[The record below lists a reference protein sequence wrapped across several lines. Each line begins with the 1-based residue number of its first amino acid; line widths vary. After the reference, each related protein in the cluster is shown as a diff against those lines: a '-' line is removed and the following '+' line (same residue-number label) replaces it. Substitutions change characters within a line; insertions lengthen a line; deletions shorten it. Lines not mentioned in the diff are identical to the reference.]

1 MRSLTFILTGKITA
15 ARRMILGLLLLSVC
29 AAVSAQQKTISG
41 VVKSAA
47 NDSAVLNA
55 SVQVKGTNRGT
66 TTDEKGR
73 FSILAS
79 TGETLVFSAVGFGTT
94 EKKIGTANT
103 ITISLAEESK
113 ALEEVVVTALGIKR
127 EQMALGFAQQNINE
141 NQMTDARSNNWAS
154 ALSGK
159 VAGLTLSGT
168 GSGPAGSMRINL
180 RGDRSL
186 LASNNDALIV
196 VDGVPINSQMTGSSV
211 TQAYNAGS
219 GNDVPVDFGNGIA
232 DINPDDIESISVLK
246 GPGATAL
253 YGSRAANGALI
264 ITTKSGSKKT
274 KGIGITLNSNYSI
287 NTVLKW
293 PDYQHEYGQG
303 VGKTFTPAA
312 DLYYSYGAS
321 ADGANTGSTSSAFGP
336 PFRGQEY
343 FQYDPAT
350 EKQSATRVPWV
361 PYHNNI
367 KDFWEHGS
375 TFTNSISMEGGN
387 NNGSMRASVTHT
399 TNEWIM
405 PNTGFER
412 TTVALSGNQKISEKI
427 RLNAKVNYTNKTS
440 DNLPATGYNN
450 QSIAYFMIFQN
461 PNVDLNW
468 YRPIWKQGKEQLEQI
483 HPFSSFIDNPF
494 LIAHEMLNSQN
505 NHNIIASVSGTYNIV
520 KNLDLMLRSGVNYS
534 TDERKQ
540 RRPYNTANFAKG
552 YYRELNI
559 TRYEIN
565 SDALL
570 TYKNKLGDRFSYS
583 VSAGGNFLRSRYN
596 STNAYINGLVT
607 PGVYK
612 LSNGL
617 FDIIFKPG
625 HSNYDINS
633 SYAFTNLSYDDKIFL
648 DITGRNDWSSTLPKN
663 NWSFFYPSVNT
674 SFILSKLIP
683 LPRQISYAKLRGS
696 YAQVGNGTKPYET
709 LKYYLLSDFPS
720 SATADN
726 TLYNTNLK
734 PEISTSYEAGLEM
747 KFLKNRLGLDFGVYR
762 TFTENQIIP
771 IRIDQSTGYS
781 KAIVNAGEIR
791 NQGIEV
797 VLNGSPIKNKDFQWN
812 TTITWSTN
820 KSKVLALAEE
830 LGGDKQMVIGTSGN
844 ASIIA
849 EVGGEMGDIWGFGF
863 VRTPQGQIVYKASDG
878 LPERPATIQKIGN
891 AYADWRG
898 GISNEFVYKNFRFN
912 FLIDGQKGGMVYSQ
926 THHKMMEQGKL
937 KKSLPGREE
946 GFIIGDGVVAD
957 GAGFKPN
964 TKKVTVGDY
973 YADYYRRANV
983 ESNSFDASFL
993 KLREVRFEYNIP
1005 NKVLGKLKIQQAS
1018 VGLYGRDLAMI
1029 TDFPV
1034 FDPETAS
1041 LNGDTILPGAE
1052 IGQLPST
1059 RTIGVNLNIKF

>member
-1 MRSLTFILTGKITA
+1 MRSLTIIQTGKKAI
-15 ARRMILGLLLLSVC
+15 RRTLSIVILLMACTV
-29 AAVSAQQKTISG
+29 VSAQRTVTG
-41 VVKSAA
+41 TVRDVAG
-47 NDSAVLNA
+47 NA
-55 SVQVKGTNRGT
+55 IEKATVQVKGTNRGT
-66 TTDEKGR
+66 TTNDKGE
-73 FSILAS
+73 FTIQAS
-79 TGETLVFSAVGFGTT
+79 SGETLAISAIGYTAFEQAVGSASS
-94 EKKIGTANT
+94 IS
-103 ITISLAEESK
+103 ISLTPSATELES
-113 ALEEVVVTALGIKR
+113 VVVTALGIKR
-127 EQMALGFAQQNINE
+127 EQMALGYATQSINE
-141 NQMTDARSNNWAS
+141 NQLTDARSNNWAS

-159 VAGLTLSGT
+159 VAGLSLSGT
-168 GSGPAGSMRINL
+168 GSGPSGSMRINL

-186 LASNNDALIV
+186 IASNNDALII
-196 VDGVPINSQMTGSSV
+196 VDGVPINSQMSGSTVS
-211 TQAYNAGS
+211 QAYQAGA

-274 KGIGITLNSNYSI
+274 KGIGITVNSNYSI
-287 NTVLKW
+287 NNVLRW

-303 VGKTFTPAA
+303 VGKTFTPAG

-343 FQYDPAT
+343 FQYDPET
-350 EKQSATRVPWV
+350 EAQSATRVPWV
-361 PYHNNI
+361 PYRNNV
-367 KDFWEHGS
+367 KDFWETGF
-375 TFTNSISMEGGN
+375 TLTNSISMEGGN
-387 NNGSMRASVTHT
+387 ANANMRASITHSK
-399 TNEWIM
+399 NEWIM

-412 TTVALSGNQKISEKI
+412 LTASFSGNQKISDKI
-427 RLNAKVNYTNKTS
+427 TLNAKVNYTNKTS

-461 PNVDLNW
+461 PNVDLEW
-468 YRPIWKQGKEQLEQI
+468 YRPIWKKGKEQLEQI

-494 LIAHEMLNSQN
+494 LIAHEMTNSQN
-505 NHNIIASVSGTYNIV
+505 NHNVIASLSGAYEIT
-520 KNLDLMLRSGVNYS
+520 KNLELRLRSGVNYV

-540 RRPYNTANFAKG
+540 RRPFNTANFAQG

-559 TRYEIN
+559 ARYEIN
-565 SDALL
+565 SDALV
-570 TYKNKLGDRFSYS
+570 TYKNKIGDRFAYS
-583 VSAGGNFLRSRYN
+583 GSVGGNLLRSRYT
-596 STNAYINGLVT
+596 STSAYINGMVT

-617 FDIIFKPG
+617 YDIIFKPS

-633 SYAFTNLSYDDKIFL
+633 VYAFANFSYDDKVFL
-648 DITGRNDWSSTLPKN
+648 DVTGRNDWSSTLPKD

-674 SFILSKLIP
+674 SIILSKLAN
-683 LPRQISYAKLRGS
+683 LPRQISYAKLRMS
-696 YAQVGNGTKPYET
+696 FAQVGNGTKPYET
-709 LKYYLLSDFPS
+709 AKYYLLSDFPS
-720 SATADN
+720 SATTDN
-726 TLYNTNLK
+726 TLYNTGLK
-734 PEISTSYEAGLEM
+734 PEISTSYEAGLEL
-747 KFLKNRLGLDFGVYR
+747 KFLQNRLGLDFGVYR
-762 TFTENQIIP
+762 TFTKNQIIP

-781 KAIVNAGEIR
+781 RATVNAGEIR
-791 NQGIEV
+791 NQGIEI
-797 VLNGSPIKNKDFQWN
+797 VLNGSPIKTRDFQWN
-812 TTITWSTN
+812 TTLTWSTN
-820 KSKVLALAEE
+820 KSKVLSLAEE
-830 LGGDKQMVIGTSGN
+830 LGGDKQQVIGTAGN

-863 VRTPQGQIVYKASDG
+863 VRSPDGQIVYKASDG
-878 LPERPATIQKIGN
+878 LPERPAAIQKIGN

-898 GISNEFVYKNFRFN
+898 GIFNEFVYKNFRFN
-912 FLIDGQKGGMVYSQ
+912 FLIDGQKGGLIYSQ

-937 KKSLPGREE
+937 KSTLPGREE
-946 GFIIGDGVVAD
+946 GFIIGEGVVLD
-957 GAGFKPN
+957 AGTYKPN

-973 YADYYRRANV
+973 YGDFYRRANV

-993 KLREVRFEYNIP
+993 KLREVRLEYSIP
-1005 NKVLGKLKIQQAS
+1005 KKFLGKLKIQQAS

-1059 RTIGVNLNIKF
+1059 RTIGINLNLKF

>member
-1 MRSLTFILTGKITA
+1 MRSVTFTPLEKVKA
-15 ARRMILGLLLLSVC
+15 ARRPVFALSLLLMSLL
-29 AAVSAQQKTISG
+29 VSAQKNITG
-41 VVKSAA
+41 VVRTASDAPV
-47 NDSAVLNA
+47 SEV
-55 SVQVKGTNRGT
+55 SVQVKGTSRGT
-66 TTDEKGR
+66 ITNAKGE
-73 FSILAS
+73 FSIPAN
-79 TGETLVFSAVGFGTT
+79 TGETLVFSAVGFGTI
-94 EKKIGTANT
+94 EKKIGNDNT
-103 ITISLAEESK
+103 INVSLTEGAKE
-113 ALEEVVVTALGIKR
+113 LGEVVVTALGIKR
-127 EQMALGFAQQNINE
+127 EQMALGYATQSINE

-159 VAGLTLSGT
+159 VAGLNLSGT
-168 GSGPAGSMRINL
+168 GSGPSGSVRINL

-186 LASNNDALIV
+186 LANQNEALII
-196 VDGVPINSQMTGSSV
+196 VDGVPINSRMSGSSV
-211 TQAYNAGS
+211 SEAYNAGS

-274 KGIGITLNSNYSI
+274 KGIGVTLNSNYSI

-293 PDYQHEYGQG
+293 PDYQYEYGQG

-312 DLYYSYGAS
+312 NLYYSYGAS
-321 ADGANTGSTSSAFGP
+321 PDGASTSGTSSAFGP
-336 PFRGQEY
+336 PFRGQQY

-350 EKQSATRVPWV
+350 EKQSATRLPWA
-361 PYHNNI
+361 PHNNNI
-367 KDFWEHGS
+367 TDFWQHGS
-375 TFTNSISMEGGN
+375 TFTNSISLEGGN
-387 NNGSMRASVTHT
+387 NNGTMRASVTHSK
-399 TNEWIM
+399 NEWIM

-412 TTVALSGNQKISEKI
+412 ITVALSGNQKISEKI

-461 PNVDLNW
+461 PNVDLEW
-468 YRPIWKQGKEQLEQI
+468 YRPMWKKGKEQLEQI

-505 NHNIIASVSGTYNIV
+505 NHNIIATVSGNYSIT
-520 KNLDLMLRSGVNYS
+520 KNLEFMLRSGVNYS

-540 RRPYNTANFAKG
+540 RRPYNTANFAQG

-559 TRYEIN
+559 TKYEIN

-570 TYKNKLGDRFSYS
+570 TYKTSIGDRFSVS
-583 VSAGGNFLRSRYN
+583 ASAGGNLLRSRYN
-596 STNAYINGLVT
+596 ATNAYINGLVT

-617 FDIIFKPG
+617 YDIIFKPS

-633 SYAFTNLSYDDKIFL
+633 VYGFANFSYDDKIFL
-648 DITGRNDWSSTLPKN
+648 DVTGRNDWSSTLPKN

-674 SFILSKLIP
+674 SFILSKLLP
-683 LPRQISYAKLRGS
+683 LPRQISYAKLRAS
-696 YAQVGNGTKPYET
+696 YAQVGNGTQPYST

-726 TLYNTNLK
+726 TLYNTTLK
-734 PEISTSYEAGLEM
+734 PEISTSYELGLEM
-747 KFLKNRLGLDFGVYR
+747 KFLKNRLGFDVGVYR
-762 TFTENQIIP
+762 TFTKNQIIP
-771 IRIDQSTGYS
+771 IRIDQSTGYA
-781 KAIVNAGEIR
+781 KAIVNAGEIK
-791 NQGIEV
+791 NQGVEV
-797 VLNGSPIKNKDFQWN
+797 VLNGSPVKNKDFQWN
-812 TTITWSTN
+812 TTITWSAN
-820 KSKVLALAEE
+820 RSKVLELAEE
-830 LGGDKQMVIGTSGN
+830 LGGDKQQVIGTSGN

-849 EVGGEMGDIWGFGF
+849 EVGGQMGDIWGFGF
-863 VRTPQGQIVYKASDG
+863 VRTPDGQIVYKASDG

-898 GISNEFVYKNFRFN
+898 GIFNEFVYKNFRFN

-946 GFIIGDGVVAD
+946 GFIIGEGVVAD

-964 TKKVTVGDY
+964 AKKVTVGDY

-983 ESNSFDASFL
+983 ESNTFDASFI
-993 KLREVRFEYNIP
+993 KLREVRLEYSIP
-1005 NKVLGKLKIQQAS
+1005 AKVTGKLKLQQVS
-1018 VGLYGRDLAMI
+1018 VALYGRDLAMI

>member
-1 MRSLTFILTGKITA
+1 MRLLTSILTAKTKLAKPLVA
-15 ARRMILGLLLLSVC
+15 ALLIMV
-29 AAVSAQQKTISG
+29 AAMASAQQKTISG
-41 VVKSAA
+41 VVKNAEGEPVPTVS
-47 NDSAVLNA
+47 VL
-55 SVQVKGTNRGT
+55 VKGTSRGT
-66 TTDEKGR
+66 TTDDKGT
-73 FSILAS
+73 FSIQAA
-79 TGETLVFSAVGFGTT
+79 TGETLVFSAIGFTAL
-94 EKKIGTANT
+94 EQKIGDNNSVN
-103 ITISLAEESK
+103 ITLAGDSK

-127 EQMALGFAQQNINE
+127 EQMALGYATQSINE

-159 VAGLTLSGT
+159 VAGLSLSGT

-186 LASNNDALIV
+186 IASNNDALII
-196 VDGVPINSQMTGSSV
+196 VDGVPINSQMSGSTVS
-211 TQAYNAGS
+211 QAYQAGA

-274 KGIGITLNSNYSI
+274 KGIGISVNSNYSI
-287 NTVLKW
+287 NSVLKW

-303 VGKTFTPAA
+303 VGKTFTPAG

-336 PFRGQEY
+336 PFRGQSY
-343 FQYDPAT
+343 FQYDPET
-350 EKQSATRVPWV
+350 ETQSATRVPWV
-361 PYHNNI
+361 AYPDNV
-367 KDFWEHGS
+367 KDFWRNGF
-375 TFTNSISMEGGN
+375 TLTNSISMDGGN
-387 NNGSMRASVTHT
+387 ANANMRASITHSK
-399 TNEWIM
+399 NEWIM

-412 TTVALSGNQKISEKI
+412 LTASFSGNQKISDKI
-427 RLNAKVNYTNKTS
+427 TLNAKVNYTNKTS

-461 PNVDLNW
+461 PNVDLDW
-468 YRPIWKQGKEQLEQI
+468 YRPIWEKGKEQLEQI

-494 LIAHEMLNSQN
+494 LIAHEMTNSQD
-505 NHNIIASVSGTYNIV
+505 NHNIIASLSGAYNITS
-520 KNLDLMLRSGVNYS
+520 NLELRLRSGVNYS

-540 RRPYNTANFAKG
+540 RRPFNTANFAQG

-559 TRYEIN
+559 AKYEIN
-565 SDALL
+565 SDALV
-570 TYKNKLGDRFSYS
+570 TYKNKIGDRFSYS
-583 VSAGGNFLRSRYN
+583 TSAGGNLLRSRYN
-596 STNAYINGLVT
+596 STSAYINGMVT

-617 FDIIFKPG
+617 YDIIFKPS

-633 SYAFTNLSYDDKIFL
+633 VYAFANFSYDDKIFL
-648 DITGRNDWSSTLPKN
+648 DVTGRNDWSSTLPKN

-674 SFILSKLIP
+674 SIIVSKLVN
-683 LPRQISYAKLRGS
+683 LPRQISYAKIRMS
-696 YAQVGNGTKPYET
+696 FAQVGNGTRPYET

-747 KFLKNRLGLDFGVYR
+747 KFLNNRLGLDFGVYR
-762 TFTENQIIP
+762 TNTENQIIP

-781 KAIVNAGEIR
+781 RATVNAGEIR

-797 VLNGSPIKNKDFQWN
+797 VINGSPVRNKNFQWN
-812 TTITWSTN
+812 TTLTWSTN
-820 KSKVLALAEE
+820 KSKVLSLAEE
-830 LGGDKQMVIGTSGN
+830 LGGDKQQVIGTAGN

-863 VRTPQGQIVYKASDG
+863 VRSPDGQIVYKASDG
-878 LPERPATIQKIGN
+878 LPERPAAIQRIGN

-898 GISNEFVYKNFRFN
+898 GIFNEFVYKNFRFN
-912 FLIDGQKGGMVYSQ
+912 FLVDGQKGGLIYSQ
-926 THHKMMEQGKL
+926 SPHKMMEQGKL
-937 KKSLPGREE
+937 KSTLPGREE

-957 GAGFKPN
+957 AGGFKPN

-973 YADYYRRANV
+973 YADFYRRANV

-993 KLREVRFEYNIP
+993 KLREVRLEYNIP
-1005 NKVLGKLKIQQAS
+1005 KKVLGKLKIQQAS

-1059 RTIGVNLNIKF
+1059 RTIGINLNLKF

>member
-1 MRSLTFILTGKITA
+1 MRSLTFIPTGKTA
-15 ARRMILGLLLLSVC
+15 AARQLILGLMLVMVS

-41 VVKSAA
+41 VVK
-47 NDSAVLNA
+47 NA
-55 SVQVKGTNRGT
+55 DGAPIPKATVQVKGTSRGT
-66 TTDEKGR
+66 TTDEKGE
-73 FSILAS
+73 FTIQAS
-79 TGETLVFSAVGFGTT
+79 TGETLVFSAISLGTM
-94 EKKIGTANT
+94 EKKIGATNT
-103 ITISLAEESK
+103 INVSMTEETK

-127 EQMALGFAQQNINE
+127 EQMALGYATQNINE
-141 NQMTDARSNNWAS
+141 TQMTDARSNNWAS

-186 LASNNDALIV
+186 IASNNDALII
-196 VDGVPINSQMTGSSV
+196 VDGVPINSQMTGSTVS
-211 TQAYNAGS
+211 QAYQAGA

-274 KGIGITLNSNYSI
+274 KGIGISLNSNYSI

-303 VGKTFTPAA
+303 VGKTFTPAG

-343 FQYDPAT
+343 FQYDPAI
-350 EKQSATRVPWV
+350 EKQSSTRVPWV
-361 PYHNNI
+361 AYPDNVTG
-367 KDFWEHGS
+367 FWRHGS
-375 TFTNSISMEGGN
+375 TLTNSVSMEGGN
-387 NNGSMRASVTHT
+387 NNGSMRASITHSK
-399 TNEWIM
+399 NEWIM

-412 TTVALSGNQKISEKI
+412 LTASFSGNQKISDKI
-427 RLNAKVNYTNKTS
+427 TLNAKVNYTNKTS

-468 YRPIWKQGKEQLEQI
+468 YRPIWEKGKEQLEQI

-494 LIAHEMLNSQN
+494 LIAHEMTNSQN
-505 NHNIIASVSGTYNIV
+505 NHNIIANLSGAYSIT
-520 KNLDLMLRSGVNYS
+520 KNLELRLRSGVNYS

-540 RRPYNTANFAKG
+540 RRPFNTANFAQG

-559 TRYEIN
+559 AKYEIN

-570 TYKNKLGDRFSYS
+570 TYKSKIGDRFSLS
-583 VSAGGNFLRSRYN
+583 TSAGGNLLRSRYN
-596 STNAYINGLVT
+596 SSSAYINGLVT

-617 FDIIFKPG
+617 YDIIFKPS

-633 SYAFTNLSYDDKIFL
+633 VYAFANLSYDDKIFL
-648 DITGRNDWSSTLPKN
+648 DVTGRNDWSSTLPKN

-674 SFILSKLIP
+674 SFILSKLAH
-683 LPRQISYAKLRGS
+683 LPRQISYAKLRMS
-696 YAQVGNGTKPYET
+696 YAQVGNGTRPYET
-709 LKYYLLSDFPS
+709 LKYYLLGDFPS

-726 TLYNTNLK
+726 TLYNTRLK

-747 KFLKNRLGLDFGVYR
+747 KFLKNRLGFDFGVYR
-762 TFTENQIIP
+762 TFTKNQIIP

-781 KAIVNAGEIR
+781 RATVNAGEIR

-797 VLNGSPIKNKDFQWN
+797 VLIGSPVKNKDFQWN

-820 KSKVLALAEE
+820 KSKVLSLAEE
-830 LGGDKQMVIGTSGN
+830 LGGDKQQVIGTAGN

-863 VRTPQGQIVYKASDG
+863 VRSPQGQIVYKASDG
-878 LPERPATIQKIGN
+878 LPARPATIQRIGN

-898 GISNEFVYKNFRFN
+898 GIFNEFVYKNFRFN
-912 FLIDGQKGGMVYSQ
+912 FLIDGQKGGMIYSQ

-937 KKSLPGREE
+937 KKTLPGREE
-946 GFIIGDGVVAD
+946 GFIIGDGVVEDAS
-957 GAGFKPN
+957 GYKPN
-964 TKKVTVGDY
+964 TKKVTVGAY
-973 YADYYRRANV
+973 YGDYYRRANV
-983 ESNSFDASFL
+983 ESNTFDASFL
-993 KLREVRFEYNIP
+993 KLREVRLEYNIP
-1005 NKVLGKLKIQQAS
+1005 KKVLEKLKIQQAS

-1052 IGQLPST
+1052 IGQLPSS

>member
-1 MRSLTFILTGKITA
+1 MRSLTFIQSGKKAII
-15 ARRMILGLLLLSVC
+15 RRTLSLVIMIMACTV
-29 AAVSAQQKTISG
+29 VSAQRTVTG
-41 VVKSAA
+41 TVKDGATGAA
-47 NDSAVLNA
+47 IEKAT
-55 SVQVKGTNRGT
+55 VQIKGTNRGT
-66 TTDEKGR
+66 TTNDKGE
-73 FSILAS
+73 FTIQAS
-79 TGETLVFSAVGFGTT
+79 SGETLAITAIGFAAFEQAVGSST
-94 EKKIGTANT
+94 
-103 ITISLAEESK
+103 TISISLTPSATELES
-113 ALEEVVVTALGIKR
+113 VVVTALGIKR
-127 EQMALGFAQQNINE
+127 EQMALGYATQSINE
-141 NQMTDARSNNWAS
+141 NQLTDARSNNWAS

-159 VAGLTLSGT
+159 VAGLSLSGT
-168 GSGPAGSMRINL
+168 GSGPSGSMRINL

-186 LASNNDALIV
+186 IASNNDALII
-196 VDGVPINSQMTGSSV
+196 VDGVPINSQMTGSTVS
-211 TQAYNAGS
+211 QAYQAGA

-274 KGIGITLNSNYSI
+274 KGIGITVNSNYSI
-287 NTVLKW
+287 NNVLRW

-303 VGKTFTPAA
+303 VGKTFTPAG

-343 FQYDPAT
+343 FQYDPET
-350 EKQSATRVPWV
+350 EAQSATRVPWV
-361 PYHNNI
+361 PYRNNV
-367 KDFWEHGS
+367 KDFWETGF
-375 TFTNSISMEGGN
+375 TLTNSIAMEGGN
-387 NNGSMRASVTHT
+387 ANANMRASITHSK
-399 TNEWIM
+399 NEWIM

-412 TTVALSGNQKISEKI
+412 LTASFSGNQKISDKI
-427 RLNAKVNYTNKTS
+427 TLNAKVNYTNKTS

-461 PNVDLNW
+461 PNVDLEW
-468 YRPIWKQGKEQLEQI
+468 YRPIWKKGKDQLEQI

-494 LIAHEMLNSQN
+494 LIAHEMTNSQN
-505 NHNIIASVSGTYNIV
+505 NHNVIASLSGAYEIT
-520 KNLDLMLRSGVNYS
+520 KNLELRLRSGVNYV

-540 RRPYNTANFAKG
+540 RRPFNTANFAQG

-559 TRYEIN
+559 ARYEIN
-565 SDALL
+565 SDALV
-570 TYKNKLGDRFSYS
+570 TYKNKIGDRFSYS
-583 VSAGGNFLRSRYN
+583 GSVGGNLLRSRYT
-596 STNAYINGLVT
+596 STSAYINGMVT

-617 FDIIFKPG
+617 YDIIFKPS

-633 SYAFTNLSYDDKIFL
+633 VYAFANFSYDDKVFL
-648 DITGRNDWSSTLPKN
+648 DVTGRNDWSSTLPKD

-674 SFILSKLIP
+674 SIILSKLAN
-683 LPRQISYAKLRGS
+683 LPRQISYAKLRMS
-696 YAQVGNGTKPYET
+696 FAQVGNGTNPYET
-709 LKYYLLSDFPS
+709 AKYYLLSDFPS
-720 SATADN
+720 SATTDN
-726 TLYNTNLK
+726 TLYNTGLK
-734 PEISTSYEAGLEM
+734 PEISTSYEAGLEL
-747 KFLKNRLGLDFGVYR
+747 KFLKNRIGLDFGVYR
-762 TFTENQIIP
+762 TYTKNQIIP

-781 KAIVNAGEIR
+781 RATVNAGEIR
-791 NQGIEV
+791 NQGIEI
-797 VLNGSPIKNKDFQWN
+797 VLNGSPIKTRDFQWN
-812 TTITWSTN
+812 TTLTWSTN
-820 KSKVLALAEE
+820 KSKVLSLAEE
-830 LGGDKQMVIGTSGN
+830 LGGDKQQVIGTAGN

-863 VRTPQGQIVYKASDG
+863 VRSPDGQIVYKASDG
-878 LPERPATIQKIGN
+878 LPERPAAIQKIGN

-898 GISNEFVYKNFRFN
+898 GFFNEFVYKNFRFN
-912 FLIDGQKGGMVYSQ
+912 FLIDGQKGGLIYSQ

-937 KKSLPGREE
+937 KSTLPGREE
-946 GFIIGDGVVAD
+946 GFIIGEGVVAD
-957 GAGFKPN
+957 ATGYKPN

-973 YADYYRRANV
+973 YGDFYRRANV

-993 KLREVRFEYNIP
+993 KLREVRLEYSIP
-1005 NKVLGKLKIQQAS
+1005 KKFLGKLKIQQAS

-1059 RTIGVNLNIKF
+1059 RTLGINLNFKF